1 MRRIAN
7 NTALL
12 VIYQLIASASVLYGS
27 LSILASIYERNLAF
41 GLLSVIP
48 TIAGVAV
55 LGVANKNQTQQ
66 KKKVVRWGGGWRL
79 GGATRKNNHHHTP
92 HKPHKEAQPDE
103 P

>member
-48 TIAGVAV
+48 TIAGVALFV
-55 LGVANKNQTQQ
+55 VATINELEEQQ
-66 KKKVVRWGGGWRL
+66 GG
-79 GGATRKNNHHHTP
+79 
-92 HKPHKEAQPDE
+92 EAE
-103 P
+103 

>member
-1 MRRIAN
+1 MRRMAN

-48 TIAGVAV
+48 TIAGVA
-55 LGVANKNQTQQ
+55 LFAVATINELEEQQ
-66 KKKVVRWGGGWRL
+66 GG
-79 GGATRKNNHHHTP
+79 
-92 HKPHKEAQPDE
+92 EAE
-103 P
+103 

>member
-48 TIAGVAV
+48 TIAGITLFAVATINE
-55 LGVANKNQTQQ
+55 LEEQQ
-66 KKKVVRWGGGWRL
+66 GG
-79 GGATRKNNHHHTP
+79 
-92 HKPHKEAQPDE
+92 EAE
-103 P
+103 

>member
-1 MRRIAN
+1 MRRVAN

-48 TIAGVAV
+48 TIAGVA
-55 LGVANKNQTQQ
+55 LFAVATINELEEQQ
-66 KKKVVRWGGGWRL
+66 GG
-79 GGATRKNNHHHTP
+79 
-92 HKPHKEAQPDE
+92 EAE
-103 P
+103 

>member
-27 LSILASIYERNLAF
+27 LSLLASIYERNLAF

-48 TIAGVAV
+48 TIAGVA
-55 LGVANKNQTQQ
+55 LFAVATINELEEQQ
-66 KKKVVRWGGGWRL
+66 GG
-79 GGATRKNNHHHTP
+79 
-92 HKPHKEAQPDE
+92 EAE
-103 P
+103 

>member
-48 TIAGVAV
+48 TIAGVA
-55 LGVANKNQTQQ
+55 LFAVATSNELEEQQ
-66 KKKVVRWGGGWRL
+66 GG
-79 GGATRKNNHHHTP
+79 
-92 HKPHKEAQPDE
+92 EAE
-103 P
+103 

>member
-48 TIAGVAV
+48 TIAGVA
-55 LGVANKNQTQQ
+55 LFAVATINELEEQQ
-66 KKKVVRWGGGWRL
+66 GG
-79 GGATRKNNHHHTP
+79 
-92 HKPHKEAQPDE
+92 EAE
-103 P
+103 

>member
-7 NTALL
+7 KTALL

-48 TIAGVAV
+48 TIAGVA
-55 LGVANKNQTQQ
+55 LFAVATINELEEQQ
-66 KKKVVRWGGGWRL
+66 GG
-79 GGATRKNNHHHTP
+79 
-92 HKPHKEAQPDE
+92 EAE
-103 P
+103 

>member
-27 LSILASIYERNLAF
+27 LSILASIYERNIAF

-48 TIAGVAV
+48 TIAGVA
-55 LGVANKNQTQQ
+55 LFAVATINELEEQQ
-66 KKKVVRWGGGWRL
+66 GG
-79 GGATRKNNHHHTP
+79 
-92 HKPHKEAQPDE
+92 EAE
-103 P
+103 

>member
-7 NTALL
+7 NTVLL

-48 TIAGVAV
+48 TIAGVALFAV
-55 LGVANKNQTQQ
+55 VTINELEEQQ
-66 KKKVVRWGGGWRL
+66 GG
-79 GGATRKNNHHHTP
+79 
-92 HKPHKEAQPDE
+92 EAE
-103 P
+103 

>member
-27 LSILASIYERNLAF
+27 LSILASIYERNLAL

-48 TIAGVAV
+48 TIAGVA
-55 LGVANKNQTQQ
+55 LFAVATINELEEQQ
-66 KKKVVRWGGGWRL
+66 GG
-79 GGATRKNNHHHTP
+79 
-92 HKPHKEAQPDE
+92 EAE
-103 P
+103 